1 LDNDKLQ
8 KINLTRDEWDKLGDT
23 LKFKTVTDADIA
35 RYKAERKV
43 AELLHM
49 VNHLKGA
56 MLALFENAPK
66 EIFDEGMARRIKARK

>member
-1 LDNDKLQ
+1 MTREQWEALTKTQQFKRVTESQIAIDKL
-8 KINLTRDEWDKLGDT
+8 R
-23 LKFKTVTDADIA
+23 
-35 RYKAERKV
+35 RKV